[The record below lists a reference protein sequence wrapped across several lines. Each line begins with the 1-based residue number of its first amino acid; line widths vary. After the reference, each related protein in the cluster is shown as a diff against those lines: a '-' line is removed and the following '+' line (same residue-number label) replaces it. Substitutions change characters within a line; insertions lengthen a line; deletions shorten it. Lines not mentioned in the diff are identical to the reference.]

1 MTEYI
6 ERDVV
11 IDDIGDLFTICYET
25 LPNEC
30 GHRFIVEEEL
40 QIHLDFV
47 RNLPAADVVEVIRC
61 KDCGFWYVPKLEKGE
76 KLGACGWW
84 SGNAYIRATR
94 AEDYCSR
101 SVRKEG

>member
-1 MTEYI
+1 MDEYI
-6 ERDVV
+6 SKGNAIFAVSALPLTLDA
-11 IDDIGDLFTICYET
+11 ET
-25 LPNEC
+25 TQRAIEA
-30 GHRFIVEEEL
+30 
-40 QIHLDFV
+40 V
-47 RNLPAADVVEVIRC
+47 RHVPAADVVEVVRC

-101 SVRKEG
+101 SVRKEDKG